1 MQALTIIDDVHET
14 QIFKPKPK
22 RLVKSKKHIKKRTS
36 SINNSFLSYHWDN
49 IVKEKTINF
58 DNITL
63 EEINKDFIMLN
74 RISEEELFYNEM
86 QHIINLSNKIKK
98 KSCIS
103 NKELTKIGKKSK
115 RMNTKA

>member
-49 IVKEKTINF
+49 IVKEKTIT
-58 DNITL
+58 IAHSL
-63 EEINKDFIMLN
+63 EQN
-74 RISEEELFYNEM
+74 LF
-86 QHIINLSNKIKK
+86 
-98 KSCIS
+98 C
-103 NKELTKIGKKSK
+103 
-115 RMNTKA
+115 